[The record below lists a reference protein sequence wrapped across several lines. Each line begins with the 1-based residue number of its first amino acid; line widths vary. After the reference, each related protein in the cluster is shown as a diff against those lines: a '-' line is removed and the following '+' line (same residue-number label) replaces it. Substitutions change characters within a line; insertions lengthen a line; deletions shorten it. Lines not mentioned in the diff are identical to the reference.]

1 MSNNTVKR
9 IAKQA
14 VSRNEPLVKDSLAE
28 RLREEIVSGA
38 LKPGSRIVE
47 GIWGRT
53 LGVAQ
58 GSIREAI
65 NILAQEG
72 FVTKAAGRSARVV
85 SLSEDDVLRLYELRG
100 ALEGLA
106 GRLAA
111 EHKVDTA
118 NLQIAVDRMRR
129 ATKRD
134 RSTELLDADL
144 AFHLELCQLSQNS
157 FLLEHARRIL
167 LPFFAFVRIRVVAS
181 GQGTGP
187 WNHDLEVHQR
197 IHDLIL
203 EGEGR
208 VVEQY
213 IQQVMTRFAATA
225 YGQWEKKV
233 PVSKHGKRHPESGS
247 KA

>member
-1 MSNNTVKR
+1 MSNNTATKQMRKR
-9 IAKQA
+9 
-14 VSRNEPLVKDSLAE
+14 VLPGNEPLVKHALAE

-47 GIWGRT
+47 GTWGKKF
-53 LGVAQ
+53 GVAQ

-72 FVTKAAGRSARVV
+72 FVAKVAGRSARVV

-106 GRLAA
+106 ARLAA
-111 EHKVDTA
+111 EHKVDTGG
-118 NLQIAVDRMRR
+118 LQEAVDRMRR

-134 RSTELLDADL
+134 HAPDLLDADL
-144 AFHLELCQLSQNS
+144 AFHLELCRLSQNP

-213 IQQVMTRFAATA
+213 VQQVMTRFAATA
-225 YGQWEKKV
+225 YDRWEKKV
-233 PVSKHGKRHPESGS
+233 QTGKRS
-247 KA
+247 KR

>member
-1 MSNNTVKR
+1 MSRKAETKHGQKR
-9 IAKQA
+9 A
-14 VSRNEPLVKDSLAE
+14 VPHGEPLVKHALAE

-47 GIWGRT
+47 GTWGRKF
-53 LGVAQ
+53 GVAQ

-72 FVTKAAGRSARVV
+72 FVAKAAGRSARVV
-85 SLSEDDVLRLYELRG
+85 SLSEDDVLRLYELRS
-100 ALEGLA
+100 AIEGLA

-111 EHKVDTA
+111 EGKTDTA
-118 NLQIAVDRMRR
+118 KLQETVDRMRR
-129 ATKRD
+129 ATKRG
-134 RSTELLDADL
+134 RAPELLDADL
-144 AFHLELCQLSQNS
+144 AFHLELCRLSQNH

-187 WNHDLEVHQR
+187 WSHDLEAHQR
-197 IHDLIL
+197 IHDLVQ

-208 VVEQY
+208 IVEQY
-213 IQQVMTRFAATA
+213 IQQVMARFAARA
-225 YGQWEKKV
+225 YDQWEKKA
-233 PVSKHGKRHPESGS
+233 PPGKRG
-247 KA
+247 KR

>member
-1 MSNNTVKR
+1 MSNRTGKR
-9 IAKQA
+9 IAKQ
-14 VSRNEPLVKDSLAE
+14 VLPRSEPLVKDTLAD

-47 GIWGRT
+47 GVWGRT

-72 FVTKAAGRSARVV
+72 FVAKAAGRSARVV

-111 EHKVDTA
+111 EHKVDTG
-118 NLQIAVDRMRR
+118 NLQEAVDRMRR
-129 ATKRD
+129 AAKRD
-134 RSTELLDADL
+134 RATDLLDADL
-144 AFHLELCQLSQNS
+144 AFHMELCRLSQNS

-203 EGEGR
+203 DCEGR
-208 VVEQY
+208 IVEQY

-225 YGQWEKKV
+225 YGQWEKKAQI
-233 PVSKHGKRHPESGS
+233 GKRGEHQQKTGR

>member
-1 MSNNTVKR
+1 MSKKNVSR
-9 IAKQA
+9 RRKQVA
-14 VSRNEPLVKDSLAE
+14 SRNEPLVKDSLAE

-38 LKPGSRIVE
+38 LKPGARIVE
-47 GIWGRT
+47 GVWGRT

-58 GSIREAI
+58 ASIREAI

-72 FVTKAAGRSARVV
+72 FVAKTAGRSARVV

-100 ALEGLA
+100 AMEGLA

-111 EHKVDTA
+111 EHKVDTG
-118 NLQIAVDRMRR
+118 NLQDAVDRMRR
-129 ATKRD
+129 AAKHGH
-134 RSTELLDADL
+134 SPELLDADL
-144 AFHLELCQLSQNS
+144 EFHLELCHLSQNA

-197 IHDLIL
+197 IHDLISD
-203 EGEGR
+203 GEGR

-213 IQQVMTRFAATA
+213 IQQVMARFAATA
-225 YGQWEKKV
+225 YEQWNKKAQAGQH
-233 PVSKHGKRHPESGS
+233 SKRQLKSGR

>member
-1 MSNNTVKR
+1 MSDTVKR
-9 IAKQA
+9 IAKQV

-47 GIWGRT
+47 GVWGRT
-53 LGVAQ
+53 FSVAQ
-58 GSIREAI
+58 ASIREAI

-111 EHKVDTA
+111 EHKADTG
-118 NLQIAVDRMRR
+118 NLQEAVDRMRR
-129 ATKRD
+129 AAKHERA
-134 RSTELLDADL
+134 TELLDADL
-144 AFHLELCQLSQNS
+144 AFHLELCRLSQNS
-157 FLLEHARRIL
+157 FLLGHARRIL

-225 YGQWEKKV
+225 YDQWEKKV
-233 PVSKHGKRHPESGS
+233 QVGKRGQRRQESDN